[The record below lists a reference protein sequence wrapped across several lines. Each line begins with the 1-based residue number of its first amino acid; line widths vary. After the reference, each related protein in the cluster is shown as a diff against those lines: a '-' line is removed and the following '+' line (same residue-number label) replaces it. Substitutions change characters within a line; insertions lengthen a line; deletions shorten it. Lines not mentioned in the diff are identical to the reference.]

1 MKHDEGA
8 VRVEI
13 DRDQLEVLLHYARIG
28 DKAGSM
34 RSWRTKFRRQY
45 VCAGDEREPDCFRA
59 RRSTQPRTLSG
70 TPRPGTSSRTCNEP
84 VVQCWRLL
92 SSFFPTS

>member
-1 MKHDEGA
+1 MSALRHSLPNMKHDGGE

-45 VCAGDEREPDCFRA
+45 VCAGDEREPDCFSCQA
-59 RRSTQPRTLSG
+59 FDAAEALVGDPATWDQ
-70 TPRPGTSSRTCNEP
+70 
-84 VVQCWRLL
+84 
-92 SSFFPTS
+92 